1 MELTAWAEGVLRD
14 APAELSGGY
23 AYSENFWF
31 YALLDAIGSSAFSS
45 TVLSAGVAFAVII
58 ALTQNVLIAVYATV
72 TIALIIGSVT
82 GVFALNGWSLGVL
95 ESICFATGIGLVRSA
110 RGLAPLLVRAPTG
123 ASCDDTALCCMP
135 SLFTPWP
142 HPRERKTPAHQAC
155 DFVAHL
161 GYAYRQGMR
170 RGEASDRIGLVLI
183 AVRRMAPST
192 TAAAVST
199 SVMGVMMLGSAT
211 QFSRNFGEFLLCA
224 AARLAPGCSCRSLCR
239 CFYPSLRSCANL
251 CPPVTLAA
259 VTVTPRA
266 SGCS

>member
-1 MELTAWAEGVLRD
+1 MELTAWAECVLRD

-123 ASCDDTALCCMP
+123 ASCDDTALCYSTRHWQAQRLPMPRATTQRCAACPPCSRP
-135 SLFTPWP
+135 SLLLNP
-142 HPRERKTPAHQAC
+142 PAHQAC

-211 QFSRNFGEFLLCA
+211 QFSRNFGEFLL
-224 AARLAPGCSCRSLCR
+224 
-239 CFYPSLRSCANL
+239 
-251 CPPVTLAA
+251 
-259 VTVTPRA
+259 
-266 SGCS
+266 